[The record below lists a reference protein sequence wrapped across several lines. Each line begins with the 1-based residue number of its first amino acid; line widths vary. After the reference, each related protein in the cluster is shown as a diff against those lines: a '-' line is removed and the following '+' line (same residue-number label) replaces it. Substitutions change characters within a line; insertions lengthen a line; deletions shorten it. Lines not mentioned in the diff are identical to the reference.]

1 MYASLGMSHVC
12 GLMLHFRELKILRKL
27 ESVSKVTQLIC
38 YDVVYS
44 QEGALVMI
52 NDRHGE
58 GRDQPPKVPREQR
71 NIVNVEF
78 TLPLGGDSRMYCC
91 SSF

>member
-1 MYASLGMSHVC
+1 
-12 GLMLHFRELKILRKL
+12 MLHFRELKILRKL

-52 NDRHGE
+52 VMEKGE
-58 GRDQPPKVPREQR
+58 ISLPKYLENKEILSVSNLLYLWEGILECTAALHQHIR
-71 NIVNVEF
+71 
-78 TLPLGGDSRMYCC
+78 SRAMI
-91 SSF
+91 SG

>member
-27 ESVSKVTQLIC
+27 ESASKVTQLIC

-52 NDRHGE
+52 VMEKGE
-58 GRDQPPKVPREQR
+58 ISLPKYLENKEILSVSNLLYLWEG
-71 NIVNVEF
+71 ILEC
-78 TLPLGGDSRMYCC
+78 TAALHSK
-91 SSF
+91 